1 MDDSTEQGGSG
12 GGFEDPTAPTWATPD
27 PTQPIP
33 SPQPPVTPPSPYAAP
48 EPYVAPPPPQA
59 APYGQ
64 APYGQPPQPGPYG
77 QPPYGQ
83 PPQPAPYGQPP
94 YGQNPYGQSPY
105 PPPPVPY
112 GAPQQN
118 NGALTLTIVSAVATV
133 MCCLLCLPA
142 LIFGIVALS
151 KQSTDPQASARMTRY
166 GWIALGVCVA
176 LAVLLVVVFVALGV
190 FGAFD
195 ASTSYDYEGL

>member
-1 MDDSTEQGGSG
+1 MDDSTEQGGTG

-33 SPQPPVTPPSPYAAP
+33 SSQPPVTPPSPYAAP
-48 EPYVAPPPPQA
+48 EPYVAP
-59 APYGQ
+59 
-64 APYGQPPQPGPYG
+64 QPPAA
-77 QPPYGQ
+77 
-83 PPQPAPYGQPP
+83 APYGQPP
-94 YGQNPYGQSPY
+94 YGQAPYGQAPYGRPVRQAPYGQPPYGQSPY

-133 MCCLLCLPA
+133 MCCLLCLPS

-166 GWIALGVCVA
+166 GWIALGICVA
-176 LAVLLVVVFVALGV
+176 LAVVLVVVFVALGV

>member
-1 MDDSTEQGGSG
+1 MDDSTEQGGSR
-12 GGFEDPTAPTWATPD
+12 GGFEDPTTPTWATPD

-48 EPYVAPPPPQA
+48 EPYVAPQPPVA
-59 APYGQ
+59 APYGEP
-64 APYGQPPQPGPYG
+64 PYGQAPYG

-83 PPQPAPYGQPP
+83 PPQAAPYGQPP
-94 YGQNPYGQSPY
+94 YGQNPY

-133 MCCLLCLPA
+133 MCCLLCLPS

-166 GWIALGVCVA
+166 GWIALGICVA
-176 LAVLLVVVFVALGV
+176 LAVVLVVVVVALGV